1 MPFPDSSFDLVVAI
15 EVFEHFADPDRALAE
30 LVRVGTDELIAS
42 VPLEPIWRVGNM
54 VRGRYLGDLGNT
66 PGHVNHWSRRGFSR
80 FVAQRWDVTEV
91 ACPLPWTM
99 VRARCEMSTVTRR
112 SLAGVVGLAVGIA
125 GLAFVG
131 IRIARDWDQIVETM
145 RSANPAWLFAA
156 VVAGLV
162 SMTLIAVNWLSLIER
177 RGHATSLSAGLSW
190 FFVGQ
195 LGKYVPGGIWP
206 VVGQAELASRAGP
219 DRRSTYLAT
228 ASSMTTMLLG
238 AVTVAAVSGLASP
251 YDRWVTAALIGLGL
265 AVGFGSLGLPQVRTG
280 LGRLASAISR
290 RPVEL
295 PDVRGRRRVHPPARS
310 GVGDVRSDEHL
321 RGHRAGGIDRRRPGC
336 RSGVRVGAVVGRR
349 IRHHRGAGRPRR
361 ARDRVRRPDDR
372 AARSDTGAVGRRH
385 EPSGHDRRRPHG
397 GDRRGDAQSLHPIGG
412 ANVGTITDRCHDR

>member
-1 MPFPDSSFDLVVAI
+1 
-15 EVFEHFADPDRALAE
+15 
-30 LVRVGTDELIAS
+30 
-42 VPLEPIWRVGNM
+42 
-54 VRGRYLGDLGNT
+54 
-66 PGHVNHWSRRGFSR
+66 
-80 FVAQRWDVTEV
+80 
-91 ACPLPWTM
+91 
-99 VRARCEMSTVTRR
+99 MSTVTRR
-112 SLAGVVGLAVGIA
+112 SLAGIVGLAVGIA

-265 AVGFGSLGLPQVRTG
+265 AVGFGSLGAAAGARP
-280 LGRLASAISR
+280 ASVAW
-290 RPVEL
+290 
-295 PDVRGRRRVHPPARS
+295 RRRSAGGRS
-310 GVGDVRSDEHL
+310 SSLTSRVVAVYTL
-321 RGHRAGGIDRRRPGC
+321 RHVPVWVMYGAMNICVVIALGGIDRRRPGR
-336 RSGVRVGAVVGRR
+336 RSGVRVVAVVGRR

-372 AARSDTGAVGRRH
+372 SARSDTGAVGRRH
-385 EPSGHDRRRPHG
+385 EPIGHDRRRPHG
-397 GDRRGDAQSLHPIGG
+397 AIAAATLSRFTRSAV
-412 ANVGTITDRCHDR
+412 ANVGTITDRCRDR